1 MRVLYTATQHGMNP
15 TRAFGAPLYRGFLHL
30 LVYLSGVA
38 VLHTRRGRVMP
49 TVGVHQGQLSG
60 NLIQGS
66 PEPQSHRTLIT
77 ANLETCGRRFPTLDR
92 DREVGGSN
100 PPAPAKEIPQST
112 AGLRSLL

>member
-49 TVGVHQGQLSG
+49 TVGVPRRNEQQFDKRPARTTVTQDLDNS
-60 NLIQGS
+60 
-66 PEPQSHRTLIT
+66 EP
-77 ANLETCGRRFPTLDR
+77 CD
-92 DREVGGSN
+92 
-100 PPAPAKEIPQST
+100 
-112 AGLRSLL
+112 LR